1 MCEICKVREE
11 CDLLVE
17 ELEFLFLE
25 YQKKTR
31 FKQPIEAHKAQ
42 DRANLVLN
50 QIFEKLSTI
59 PRLQEEMAARSEQ
72 PSGGLFEMLRRQSG
86 GDGSG
91 SGGLH

>member
-1 MCEICKVREE
+1 MCEICKVRDE

-25 YQKKTR
+25 YQKKMR
-31 FKQPIEAHKAQ
+31 FKQPIEADKAR
-42 DRANLVLN
+42 DRATVVVKT
-50 QIFEKLSTI
+50 IFDRLSTI

-72 PSGGLFEMLRRQSG
+72 PSGGLFEMLRRQS
-86 GDGSG
+86 DGSG

>member
-1 MCEICKVREE
+1 MCEICKVRDE

-31 FKQPIEAHKAQ
+31 FKQFSEADKAK
-42 DRANLVLN
+42 DRATVVVKT
-50 QIFEKLSTI
+50 IFDRLSTI
-59 PRLQEEMAARSEQ
+59 PRLQEEIASRDEE
-72 PSGGLFEMLRRQSG
+72 PSGGLFEMLRRQGG

>member
-1 MCEICKVREE
+1 M
-11 CDLLVE
+11 
-17 ELEFLFLE
+17 
-25 YQKKTR
+25 R
-31 FKQPIEAHKAQ
+31 FKQFSEADKAR
-42 DRANLVLN
+42 DRALVVTKA
-50 QIFEKLSTI
+50 IFEKLSTI

>member
-1 MCEICKVREE
+1 MCEICQVREE

-31 FKQPIEAHKAQ
+31 FKQFSEADKAR
-42 DRANLVLN
+42 DRATVVVKT
-50 QIFEKLSTI
+50 IFDRLSTI
-59 PRLQEEMAARSEQ
+59 PRLQEEIASRDGEQ
-72 PSGGLFEMLRRQSG
+72 SVGGLFEMLRRQSG
-86 GDGSG
+86 EG

>member
-1 MCEICKVREE
+1 MCEICQVREE
-11 CDLLVE
+11 CDLLAE

-31 FKQPIEAHKAQ
+31 FKQFGEADKAR
-42 DRANLVLN
+42 DRATVVVKT
-50 QIFEKLSTI
+50 IFDRLSTI

-72 PSGGLFEMLRRQSG
+72 PSGGIFEMLRRQSG
-86 GDGSG
+86 GSG